1 MFMYMTAFDFCT
13 LVFILLLYFLYCWS
27 FVIDSLGI
35 SRLVLVVKCVYSQPS
50 ALIGA
55 LAFKGLKFCSWKL
68 CYTPSRERQSRLE
81 EEMLEVGWVDPL
93 HELVYAVPIV

>member
-1 MFMYMTAFDFCT
+1 MCIF
-13 LVFILLLYFLYCWS
+13 
-27 FVIDSLGI
+27 
-35 SRLVLVVKCVYSQPS
+35 QPS

-93 HELVYAVPIV
+93 HELVYAVPIVQLSHMKFCVLRSLESLMDT